1 MSRQPLS
8 KMLAGAV
15 LATAIIVFAGPG
27 MAEHK
32 SGHNPPGHNKNDK
45 GHYVKEKNGGSP
57 PRWAPAWGYR
67 GKEKVRYVKGGTTYV
82 VDPPDLI
89 PFRDSGFGTCNRDII
104 GALIGGAAG
113 AAAGSRFGK
122 GDGKILTTV
131 GGAIIGA
138 LIGGNIGRGMDQV
151 DQNCVGQTLERAP
164 DGTTVAWRDPDLGGQ
179 YQVTPTKTWQ
189 DGNAYCREYQTRIVI
204 GGKLEE
210 AWGTACRQ
218 ADGSWKR
225 T

>member
-1 MSRQPLS
+1 MSRQSLS
-8 KMLAGAV
+8 KMFTGAM
-15 LATAIIVFAGPG
+15 LATAVAVFAAPA
-27 MAEHK
+27 MADHK
-32 SGHNPPGHNKNDK
+32 PGHNPPGHAKKAHK
-45 GHYVKEKNGGSP
+45 GNGGP
-57 PRWAPAWGYR
+57 PSWAPAWGYR
-67 GKEKVRYVKGGTTYV
+67 GKEKVRYTKGGNNYV
-82 VDPPDLI
+82 VDPRDLI
-89 PFRDSGFGTCNRDII
+89 PYRDSGFGTCNRDVI
-104 GALIGGAAG
+104 GALLGGAAG
-113 AAAGSRFGK
+113 AAAGSQFGK
-122 GDGKILTTV
+122 GDGKILTTI

-189 DGNAYCREYQTRIVI
+189 DGNTYCREYQTQITV
-204 GGKLEE
+204 GGKLEQ

-218 ADGSWKR
+218 PDGSWKR